1 MGSVLIARL
10 EATLF
15 EGLELFG
22 GGWKWASCV
31 FLVGVFFGR
40 NLVQP
45 DLLLKISKRR
55 RLANS
60 EAGSLKVRATN
71 ESEERHPMRID
82 KIIVL

>member
-1 MGSVLIARL
+1 
-10 EATLF
+10 
-15 EGLELFG
+15 
-22 GGWKWASCV
+22 
-31 FLVGVFFGR
+31 
-40 NLVQP
+40 
-45 DLLLKISKRR
+45 LLKISKRR